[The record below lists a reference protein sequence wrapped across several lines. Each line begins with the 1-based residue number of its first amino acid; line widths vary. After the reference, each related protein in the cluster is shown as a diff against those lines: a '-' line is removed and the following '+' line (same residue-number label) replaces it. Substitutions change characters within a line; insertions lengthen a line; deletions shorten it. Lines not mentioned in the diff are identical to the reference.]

1 MHYHVFPLA
10 KQRTEDRNNTTF
22 LLSLLGKLHPE
33 NEMLETKSVHLRTSL
48 DGIAT
53 VRKAD
58 EGETLGH
65 AGFSVLGKEYSGNTT
80 KAFEHIAQL
89 SLLGHLGNLMSVST
103 VRCGSVRAALTL
115 VTRSVAKSSLSPN
128 LDPILS
134 PADPLPRRAG
144 GTYEPFLA
152 PAAAAGEGSSPIP
165 AATSAAPLSPMG
177 AMVSL

>member
-1 MHYHVFPLA
+1 
-10 KQRTEDRNNTTF
+10 
-22 LLSLLGKLHPE
+22 
-33 NEMLETKSVHLRTSL
+33 MLETKSVHLRTSL
-48 DGIAT
+48 DGVAS

-58 EGETLGH
+58 KGETLGH
-65 AGFSVLGKEYSGNTT
+65 ASLSVLGQEHSGDTT
-80 KAFEHIAQL
+80 ETLEHIPQL
-89 SLLGHLGNLMSVST
+89 CLLGHLGNLMSVST
-103 VRCGSVRAALTL
+103 VSHISIMTPLTL

-134 PADPLPRRAG
+134 PALPLPRRAG

-152 PAAAAGEGSSPIP
+152 PAAAAAEGSSPIP

>member
-1 MHYHVFPLA
+1 
-10 KQRTEDRNNTTF
+10 
-22 LLSLLGKLHPE
+22 
-33 NEMLETKSVHLRTSL
+33 MLETKSVHLRTGL
-48 DGIAT
+48 DGVAA

-58 EGETLGH
+58 ESKALGH
-65 AGFSVLGKEYSGNTT
+65 AGFSVLGKEYSGDTT
-80 KAFEHIAQL
+80 ETLEHIAQL
-89 SLLGHLGNLMSVST
+89 SLFGHLGNLSSVSILLSKNCT
-103 VRCGSVRAALTL
+103 AALTL

-134 PADPLPRRAG
+134 PPAPPFRRAG
-144 GTYEPFLA
+144 GTYDPFLA

>member
-1 MHYHVFPLA
+1 
-10 KQRTEDRNNTTF
+10 
-22 LLSLLGKLHPE
+22 
-33 NEMLETKSVHLRTSL
+33 MLETKSVHLRTGL
-48 DGIAT
+48 DGVAA

-65 AGFSVLGKEYSGNTT
+65 AGFSVLGKEYSGDTT
-80 KAFEHIAQL
+80 ETLEHIAQL
-89 SLLGHLGNLMSVST
+89 SLFGHLGNLSSVST
-103 VRCGSVRAALTL
+103 LLSKNITAALTL

-134 PADPLPRRAG
+134 PADPPLRRAG
-144 GTYEPFLA
+144 GTYDPFLA